1 VDSVKGD
8 WKRVFNLNRSG
19 RLAGRR
25 VPCEWLTAP
34 KVINGL
40 ATMFDCFHGFSIN
53 TDSSALTAPM
63 SAFAVVI
70 RSKADVPRC

>member
-1 VDSVKGD
+1 MDSVKGD
-8 WKRVFNLNRSG
+8 RKRFFNLQRSG

-25 VPCEWLTAP
+25 VPCERLTAP
-34 KVINGL
+34 RVINGL
-40 ATMFDCFHGFSIN
+40 ATMFDCFYGFSTN
-53 TDSSALTAPM
+53 TDSSELTAPM